1 MIILAVISLLE
12 FLHCVHY
19 PWHLLACLR
28 VSAHQRTDILMRW
41 IAEVYFALFAEMLP
55 VRLDLRGLSGLRS
68 T

>member
-1 MIILAVISLLE
+1 MIILAVISPLE

-19 PWHLLACLR
+19 PWHLIACLR

-55 VRLDLRGLSGLRS
+55 VRLDLRGLGGLRS